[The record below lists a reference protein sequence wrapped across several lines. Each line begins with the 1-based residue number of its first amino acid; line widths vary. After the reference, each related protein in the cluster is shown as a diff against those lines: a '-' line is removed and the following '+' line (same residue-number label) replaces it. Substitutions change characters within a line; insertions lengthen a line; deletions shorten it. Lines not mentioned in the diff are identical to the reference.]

1 MKESWPLP
9 LAGWLPFGP
18 DPKGRNRFF
27 GLGEVRLAVLSL
39 IAESPKNGYQLLKD
53 LAARLGPLY
62 RASSGTVYP
71 VLKQLEKDG
80 LVEPWLEGGRNL
92 YRPTKA
98 GRKFL
103 SSEAQAVADIWS
115 RAEQVED
122 LGQQMG
128 PQSGV
133 IAGPLS
139 ELYITALRA
148 STWSAGNP
156 DREDQVRGIL
166 RNAAAALNQ
175 LMASGASRT
184 KAK

>member
-1 MKESWPLP
+1 MKESWPLAM
-9 LAGWLPFGP
+9 AGWPPFGP

-39 IAESPKNGYQLLKD
+39 IAEGPKNGYQLLKD

-62 RASSGTVYP
+62 RVSSGTVYP

-80 LVEPWLEGGRNL
+80 LVESRLEEGRNL

-98 GRKFL
+98 GRKL
-103 SSEAQAVADIWS
+103 LASEAAAIRSIWG

-128 PQSGV
+128 PHTVV

-139 ELYITALRA
+139 ELYAAALRA
-148 STWSAGNP
+148 SAWSAGDPN
-156 DREDQVRGIL
+156 REDRVRGIL
-166 RNAAAALNQ
+166 RNASAELNQ
-175 LMASGASRT
+175 LMTLGKAHT
-184 KAK
+184 KEK